1 MKHDCSK
8 PAQLHL
14 THLTHLTHFYS
25 LSVEVN
31 QTSENAEQS
40 DRFSF

>member
-8 PAQLHL
+8 PAQL
-14 THLTHLTHFYS
+14 HLTHLTHFYS